1 MLDRAPPSPPRP
13 RRLAAI
19 AAVVALAALLLTPAS
34 VSPPRAAS
42 QDAPRSRI
50 VVTGLE
56 LRSDEGRLSC
66 LLFAEPDAEAFP
78 RIRDRAFAASLGRI
92 ASGMGRCVFSD
103 VAPGTYA
110 LSVHHDADGDGRVD
124 TGLFGIPTEG
134 LGASNDA
141 RGSFGPPS
149 FRDAAFVYAGG
160 ELSLRVRVG
169 YVF

>member
-1 MLDRAPPSPPRP
+1 MFHDALPPAPCARGRDALGVVIAALAVVLTLAVLAP
-13 RRLAAI
+13 RRG
-19 AAVVALAALLLTPAS
+19 S
-34 VSPPRAAS
+34 S

-56 LRSDEGRLSC
+56 LRSDDGRLSC

-78 RIRDRAFAASLGRI
+78 RVRERAYAAALGRI
-92 ASGMGRCVFSD
+92 ASGLGRCVFSD
-103 VAPGTYA
+103 VPPGRYA
-110 LSVHHDADGDGRVD
+110 LSVHHDADADGRVD

-149 FRDAAFVYAGG
+149 FRDAAFTYAGG
-160 ELSLRVRVG
+160 ELSLRVHVG

>member
-1 MLDRAPPSPPRP
+1 MRP
-13 RRLAAI
+13 ASLVTFAALALVLAA
-19 AAVVALAALLLTPAS
+19 TPL
-34 VSPPRAAS
+34 RS
-42 QDAPRSRI
+42 QDAELARI

-56 LRSDEGRLSC
+56 LRDDAGRVQC
-66 LLFAEPDAEAFP
+66 LLFASDAADAFP
-78 RIRDRAFAASLGRI
+78 RVRARAYAASAARISGRT
-92 ASGMGRCVFSD
+92 ARCVFSD
-103 VAPGTYA
+103 VPPGRYA
-110 LSVHHDADGDGRVD
+110 VSVHHDSDADGAVD

-149 FRDAAFVYAGG
+149 FEAAAFSYGGG

>member
-1 MLDRAPPSPPRP
+1 MPDRAPTIPARP
-13 RRLAAI
+13 LAAMAS
-19 AAVVALAALLLTPAS
+19 AAACIMLLLAPAS
-34 VSPPRAAS
+34 VSPPRAWS
-42 QDAPRSRI
+42 QDATRNRI

-103 VAPGTYA
+103 VPPGRYA

-141 RGSFGPPS
+141 HGSFGPPS
-149 FRDAAFVYAGG
+149 FRDAAFAYAGG
-160 ELSLRVRVG
+160 ELSLRVHVG